1 VQDLWNFAL
10 ELYARAGVEQAC
22 LELQEA
28 GNDVCLLLTGA
39 WLQRRGVRCLDERLQ
54 ALQALAGPWQREV
67 VTPLRQVRQDWRANA
82 GQDAELAA
90 LREQVK
96 KLELQAERILL
107 DRLQALAEN
116 WPDEAGDN
124 DWLVRLAEGNSAA
137 LQVLRG
143 AVDPP

>member
-1 VQDLWNFAL
+1 MQDLWNFAL

-124 DWLVRLAEGNSAA
+124 DWLVRLAEGNSAT

>member
-1 VQDLWNFAL
+1 MQDLWNFAL

-54 ALQALAGPWQREV
+54 ALQALAGPWQRVV

-82 GQDAELAA
+82 SQDAELAA

>member
-1 VQDLWNFAL
+1 MQDLWNFAL

-22 LELQEA
+22 LELQET
-28 GNDVCLLLTGA
+28 GSDVCLLLTGA

-54 ALQALAGPWQREV
+54 ALQQAAAPWQREV
-67 VTPLRQVRQDWRANA
+67 IAPLRQVRQDWRANA
-82 GQDAELAA
+82 SQDADLAA

-96 KLELQAERILL
+96 KLELQAERVLL

-116 WPDEAGDN
+116 WPNEAGGD
-124 DWLVRLAEGNSAA
+124 DWLIRLAGGNSAA

-143 AVDPP
+143 AVDRH

>member
-1 VQDLWNFAL
+1 MQDLWNFAL

-82 GQDAELAA
+82 SQDAELAA